1 LTDTSRHHRNCE
13 TGGGRNIINLFLRET
28 RHRKSGCD
36 MVLSTHV
43 RFGSNPGRI
52 HRFRPESGGFI
63 VANAVQRERVA
74 AAVRRALHEFTDRIF
89 TDDQFH
95 AVEDASAAL
104 EASAA
109 AGEQRTLQER
119 QEAFAAQMLHEIEDG
134 NEFSPFAESP
144 YSGELNPVS
153 PMSAIYRREGD
164 TIVGD
169 VVIGPAY
176 TGAPG
181 RAHGGMVAAVFDD
194 IMGGVQRITSHVG
207 YTRELTVTYR
217 APFPIDEVV
226 TFVASETSCD
236 DRLFVVEATAIAGNI
251 LVAEATATFTRVDP
265 TRFR

>member
-1 LTDTSRHHRNCE
+1 
-13 TGGGRNIINLFLRET
+13 
-28 RHRKSGCD
+28 
-36 MVLSTHV
+36 M
-43 RFGSNPGRI
+43 
-52 HRFRPESGGFI
+52 
-63 VANAVQRERVA
+63 ANAVQRERVA
-74 AAVRRALHEFTDRIF
+74 AAIRRALHEFTDRIF

-104 EASAA
+104 EVSAA

-119 QEAFAAQMLHEIEDG
+119 QEAFAAQMLHEIGDG
-134 NEFSPFAESP
+134 HEFSPFSESP

-153 PMSAIYRREGD
+153 PISAVYRREGD

-169 VVIGPAY
+169 VMIGPAY

-194 IMGGVQRITSHVG
+194 VMGAVQRLTSHVG
-207 YTRELTVTYR
+207 YTRELTVNYR
-217 APFPIDEVV
+217 APFPVDEVV
-226 TFVASETSCD
+226 TISASETSCD
-236 DRLFVVEATAIAGNI
+236 ERIFVVEATAMAGHT